1 MSDLIS
7 SLTSLFAFLFTQMA
21 NFADFLTDNV
31 LGQVILGL
39 VVFPIIIGVG
49 VDIFKHFH
57 K

>member
-7 SLTSLFAFLFTQMA
+7 ALTSLFAFLFTQMTA
-21 NFADFLTDNV
+21 LSNFFTTNV
-31 LGQVILGL
+31 LGQVILGM